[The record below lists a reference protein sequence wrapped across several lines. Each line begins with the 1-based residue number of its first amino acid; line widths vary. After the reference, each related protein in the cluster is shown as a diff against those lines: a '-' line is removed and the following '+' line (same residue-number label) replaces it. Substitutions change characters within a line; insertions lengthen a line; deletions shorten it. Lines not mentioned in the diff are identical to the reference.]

1 MRRFP
6 SLLPGLLLFTLP
18 LLPLS
23 IAQAQQPN
31 GILIAQASSSLAAR
45 LRANLPNRG
54 APGSRFGGATRGN
67 CISGEQRLT
76 ALLPSTNLG
85 QTIAANPNL
94 FIFVP
99 TTIAQ
104 QAELVI
110 SDPDTNTVISTDVL
124 TLPGKPGVMQVQP
137 VLALDPGQDY
147 NWSFTLI
154 CDSNDPSSFVS
165 VSGTI
170 ERVELNT
177 AMATKLQS
185 QNPQERLGAA
195 VDAGLWYETLT
206 ILAELQQTNPVN
218 SMAQTE
224 WQGIL
229 TAVGLEAIAQEP
241 LLQ

>member
-6 SLLPGLLLFTLP
+6 SLLPGLLLLTLP

-23 IAQAQQPN
+23 VAQAHQPN
-31 GILIAQASSSLAAR
+31 GTLIAQAGSSLAAR
-45 LRANLPNRG
+45 LRVNLPNRG

-76 ALLPSTNLG
+76 AILPDTNLG
-85 QTIAANPNL
+85 QTAAANPYL

-99 TTIAQ
+99 SNVAT

-110 SDPDTNTVISTDVL
+110 SDPDTNKVISTDIL
-124 TLPGKPGVMQVQP
+124 TLPGQPGVMQVQP

-147 NWSFTLI
+147 NWSFTLM

-170 ERVELNT
+170 ERVELNS
-177 AMATKLQS
+177 AMANQLAS

-206 ILAELQQTNPVN
+206 ILAELQQTNPTN
-218 SMAQTE
+218 DALRTE

-229 TAVGLEAIAQEP
+229 GSVGLEAIAQEP